1 MFRSNVK
8 LDKNILFYLISFL
21 AAIAAAFSN
30 ANRRLANAQNVEK
43 VKIII
48 IVVQSDFKFSL
59 FAKDFRLFQRFN
71 IFA

>member
-8 LDKNILFYLISFL
+8 LDKNMSFYLISFL

-43 VKIII
+43 V
-48 IVVQSDFKFSL
+48 
-59 FAKDFRLFQRFN
+59 
-71 IFA
+71 